1 MKNALNKLC
10 IYVHT
15 ICCLPFLFLK
25 ESFIMEVIAFFRE
38 LFSSAAIELEWN
50 VVGGWCGMGIAMR
63 WVIISCNFVFFNFF
77 HSFHEHSH
85 EES

>member
-25 ESFIMEVIAFFRE
+25 ESFIMKVIAFFRE
-38 LFSSAAIELEWN
+38 LFSSAAIQLERN
-50 VVGGWCGMGIAMR
+50 GMECGGWKVRDENYGRGGCI
-63 WVIISCNFVFFNFF
+63 V
-77 HSFHEHSH
+77 
-85 EES
+85 